1 MATKRTRPQSRPLVV
16 FFALAFLI
24 GWGALASLIAFGDL
38 MEPVFGPP
46 SGTHPVFVLAVYSPE
61 FAALYVIWRKAGL
74 RDVRDHLRRLTLW
87 RMPAGWWWLL
97 LLAMPAG
104 KYLSALLNGTAGE
117 FPFSPWHLVLL
128 ALIPALLLGP
138 IEELGWR
145 GYAQP
150 MLQRRFNPLV
160 TSLILGFFWGLWH
173 LPAFLLSGTPQS
185 AWSFGPFMLGAFA
198 LSIIMTPLFNVSG
211 GSILVPALF
220 HFQANLPVYPDGQPW
235 ENYVFALVAVVL
247 VIWKRDHF
255 LSRDGAVTDVVLRPR
270 RPLAPGR
277 GW

>member
-1 MATKRTRPQSRPLVV
+1 MRTKRTPPQSRLRRPLVV
-16 FFALAFLI
+16 FFALTFLF
-24 GWGALASLIAFGDL
+24 GWGALASLIAFGGL

-61 FAALYVIWRKAGL
+61 FAALYIIWREGGL

-87 RMPAGWWWLL
+87 RMPAGWWWFL

-117 FPFSPWHLVLL
+117 FPFSPWYMVLPT
-128 ALIPALLLGP
+128 LIPALLLGP

-150 MLQRRFNPLV
+150 MLQRRFTPLV
-160 TSLILGFFWGLWH
+160 TSLALGFFWGLWH

-198 LSIIMTPLFNVSG
+198 LSIIMTPLFNVSR

-220 HFQANLPVYPDGQPW
+220 HFQANIPAYPDGQPW
-235 ENYVFALVAVVL
+235 ENYVFALVAVVM

-255 LSRDGAVTDVVLRPR
+255 FSRDGAVTDVVLRPR
-270 RPLAPGR
+270 
-277 GW
+277 